1 MDTIEIIF
9 LVIDIVEFF
18 VIFFLSKALSKLPFI
33 LLPIQT
39 ILSISLGAVLASH
52 PTLLVVLIV
61 LAVLF
66 FLTICELAYK
76 THYFKT
82 REVIKKQKEISV
94 PYELYHYDGQVV
106 DGVEFKE
113 RSNENDEVLLEDVN
127 EEASKDTS
135 NAEDSSEE
143 EVKEEKEEVKEE
155 DL

>member
-18 VIFFLSKALSKLPFI
+18 VIFFLSKALANAIKEYNKK
-33 LLPIQT
+33 T